1 MALHL
6 ETPLTPRPE
15 DYLIW
20 SFLSGILWGQGREIR
35 VVSQVNS
42 PYLLLVREG
51 HNTSKHTI
59 YVTPPEGPNVNRALV
74 EQGWCWWDRKY
85 AP

>member
-1 MALHL
+1 M
-6 ETPLTPRPE
+6 
-15 DYLIW
+15 
-20 SFLSGILWGQGREIR
+20 
-35 VVSQVNS
+35 VSQVNS

-85 AP
+85 GPEDTVLEQLEAEARDGRKGLLADPHPVPP